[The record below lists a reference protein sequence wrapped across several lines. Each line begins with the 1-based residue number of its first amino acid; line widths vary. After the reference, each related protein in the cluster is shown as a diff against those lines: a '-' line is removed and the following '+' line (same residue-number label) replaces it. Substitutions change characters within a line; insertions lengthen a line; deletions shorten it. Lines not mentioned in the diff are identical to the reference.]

1 MNSDNEKEAKE
12 FEKKSKSES
21 KLTVMIKKETKKKL
35 RIFSFTTGKTLK
47 HICEE
52 AFNDFLMKVQK

>member
-1 MNSDNEKEAKE
+1 MNSDNEKKAQESE
-12 FEKKSKSES
+12 NKSKIES

-35 RIFSFTTGKTLK
+35 KIISFTTGKTLK

-52 AFNDFLMKVQK
+52 AFNDFLTKVQK